1 MIAIIVSGRLNCFC
15 RDLAFPMTL
24 TSRRRVLR
32 WTLRSFDLRS
42 SASPSTPFSGSP
54 FDEYNV
60 VLAVYVLLSL
70 LMAIR
75 SFLILKKALTCRL
88 PVSNQG
94 VGLFSGHA
102 SGIHTYEG
110 VCILR
115 AFALGSA
122 HCLRSVLSTLSFDLR
137 PHKILSPP
145 ARKRDVVCTCSSD
158 ANEHTCNTVLA
169 RKIYRSRVGA
179 YDPERH

>member
-1 MIAIIVSGRLNCFC
+1 MIAIIVFGRLNCFC

-32 WTLRSFDLRS
+32 WTLRSFGLRS
-42 SASPSTPFSGSP
+42 SASPSTSFSGSP
-54 FDEYNV
+54 FDGCNV
-60 VLAVYVLLSL
+60 GLAVYVLLSL

-88 PVSNQG
+88 PVLNQNI
-94 VGLFSGHA
+94 GLFSSDA
-102 SGIHTYEG
+102 SDIHTHEG
-110 VCILR
+110 VCINLS

-137 PHKILSPP
+137 LHKILSPP
-145 ARKRDVVCTCSSD
+145 ARKKNVVCSSD
-158 ANEHTCNTVLA
+158 ANEHTCNTV
-169 RKIYRSRVGA
+169 Y
-179 YDPERH
+179 